1 MRPATRGAAR
11 IHNEAEVALSEEFC
25 DGASHESPR
34 AEKTRPLAIIPPLTV
49 VARALLMRT
58 LLARTLL
65 ARTPRTWTLGT
76 WTLGTWTLGTWTL
89 PAQSIPTLSLR
100 LAEDHA
106 LRGTI

>member
-1 MRPATRGAAR
+1 VRPATRGAAR

-25 DGASHESPR
+25 DGALHESPR
-34 AEKTRPLAIIPPLTV
+34 AEKTRPLAIIPTLTV

-65 ARTPRTWTLGT
+65 ARTPRTWTLS
-76 WTLGTWTLGTWTL
+76 TWTLGTWTL
-89 PAQSIPTLSLR
+89 PTQSIPALSLR

-106 LRGTI
+106 PRGTI

>member
-1 MRPATRGAAR
+1 VRPATRGAAR

-58 LLARTLL
+58 LLMHSLL

-76 WTLGTWTLGTWTL
+76 WTLGTWTLS
-89 PAQSIPTLSLR
+89 AQSIPALSLR

-106 LRGTI
+106 PRGTI